1 MPWYNKANQKAY
13 IKKEGVVQE
22 SVGIVKGPHGIAMAI
37 FVHMPPIEIPNI
49 RNEMLD
55 AQEEGDKEKKKKK
68 EEEEKKKPK
77 VPKKPSAAK
86 EAVQCGPH
94 KLPDGWTTGTRKY
107 KTGAKKDKE
116 YKIWVAPDGT
126 ECDRWSKVECYL
138 ADLVVFQ

>member
-1 MPWYNKANQKAY
+1 
-13 IKKEGVVQE
+13 
-22 SVGIVKGPHGIAMAI
+22 MAI
-37 FVHMPPIEIPNI
+37 FMHMPPIKIPNI

-55 AQEEGDKEKKKKK
+55 AQEEGDKEKKKKE

-77 VPKKPSAAK
+77 MAKKPNAAK

-94 KLPDGWTTGTRKY
+94 KLPDGWTTGTKKY
-107 KTGAKKDKE
+107 TTGAKKDKE

-138 ADLVVFQ
+138 AN